1 MTQKTRFENEAEK
14 AVVLIFFFFEP
25 VAGESFAFLHSHGP
39 VQKKEGKKSKNKQ
52 KGRGAVLTSDKR
64 EREKE
69 RQKDDEGREDKK
81 EIAPQKR
88 ATKSARIKTRRLNT
102 SR

>member
-1 MTQKTRFENEAEK
+1 MVPSKGREKVKKKTK
-14 AVVLIFFFFEP
+14 G
-25 VAGESFAFLHSHGP
+25 AGGAFLTTT
-39 VQKKEGKKSKNKQ
+39 N
-52 KGRGAVLTSDKR
+52 

-69 RQKDDEGREDKK
+69 RQKDEGREDKK

>member
-1 MTQKTRFENEAEK
+1 MMMTQTRFENEAEK
-14 AVVLIFFFFEP
+14 AVVLIFFFLNRSP
-25 VAGESFAFLHSHGP
+25 LVSFAFLHSHGP
-39 VQKKEGKKSKNKQ
+39 VQRKGKSQKKKQ
-52 KGRGAVLTSDKR
+52 KGRGAFLTTTN

-69 RQKDDEGREDKK
+69 RQKDEGREDKK

>member
-1 MTQKTRFENEAEK
+1 MMTQTRFENEAEK

-39 VQKKEGKKSKNKQ
+39 VQKKEGKKSKKKQ
-52 KGRGAVLTSDKR
+52 KGRGAFLTTTN

-69 RQKDDEGREDKK
+69 RQKDEGREDKK

>member
-1 MTQKTRFENEAEK
+1 MTQTRFENEAEK
-14 AVVLIFFFFEP
+14 AVVLI
-25 VAGESFAFLHSHGP
+25 SFLNLYTP
-39 VQKKEGKKSKNKQ
+39 MVRPKQGKKSKKKQ
-52 KGRGAVLTSDKR
+52 KGRGGFFDPTN

-69 RQKDDEGREDKK
+69 RQKDEGREDKK

>member
-1 MTQKTRFENEAEK
+1 MMTQTRFENEAEK

-25 VAGESFAFLHSHGP
+25 VAGELCLFTLPWSRP
-39 VQKKEGKKSKNKQ
+39 KEGKKSKKKQ
-52 KGRGAVLTSDKR
+52 KGRGAFLTTTN

-69 RQKDDEGREDKK
+69 RQKDEGREDKK